1 MSLTRVFVHG
11 LESSGHGTKGVFFR
25 ERYPDM
31 IIEDFRGTLEER
43 MSKMISLLSE
53 AGDLIIVGSSFGG
66 LMAAIF
72 ACKYPKAVNKLVL
85 LAPALSISEFAPF
98 LQCRIGVPV
107 FIYHGKGD
115 DVVPPGPVREIAEK
129 IFVNL
134 TFMMVDDDHV
144 LSKTFRDMD
153 WDALLEVPPAIKK
166 A

>member
-11 LESSGHGTKGVFFR
+11 LESSGRGTKGVFFR

-31 IIEDFRGTLEER
+31 IIEDFRGTLEQR
-43 MSKMISLLSE
+43 MGKMIGLLSE

-72 ACKYPKAVNKLVL
+72 ACKYPKVVNKLIL

-98 LQCRIGVPV
+98 LQCRIGIPV
-107 FIYHGKGD
+107 FIYHGKRD
-115 DVVPPGPVREIAEK
+115 DVVPLGPVREIAEK
-129 IFVNL
+129 VFVNL

-153 WDALLEVPPAIKK
+153 WDALLEVQPALKE